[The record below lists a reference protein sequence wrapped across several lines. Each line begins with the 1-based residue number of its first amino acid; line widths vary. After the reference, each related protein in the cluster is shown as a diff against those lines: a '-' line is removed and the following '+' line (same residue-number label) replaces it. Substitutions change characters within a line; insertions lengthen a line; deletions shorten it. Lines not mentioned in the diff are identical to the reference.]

1 MSGQP
6 DVYHLPFAKH
16 ATLNPL
22 MSCSDSQLFTKVV
35 GTALSFFGDKSLV
48 GNCSLD
54 FQKLV
59 NAEPTNP

>member
-48 GNCSLD
+48 L
-54 FQKLV
+54 
-59 NAEPTNP
+59 

>member
-35 GTALSFFGDKSLV
+35 GSTQFFW
-48 GNCSLD
+48 
-54 FQKLV
+54 
-59 NAEPTNP
+59 